1 MQAGESLDQW
11 ISILS
16 GKKFKLGYGY
26 HVVKNNPDP
35 SVDHATAR
43 AEEQEFFQ
51 TVEPYATRL
60 AEHASK
66 FGILRL
72 QEALSHKLTA
82 QILTKSVAPTHYL
95 GIVNVDVVFRAS
107 KLKSLRRRQR

>member
-35 SVDHATAR
+35 AVDHATAR
-43 AEEQEFFQ
+43 REEEDFFQ
-51 TVEPYATRL
+51 NVEPYATELSDYAPR
-60 AEHASK
+60 
-66 FGILRL
+66 FGIVRL

-82 QILTKSVAPTHYL
+82 QILTK
-95 GIVNVDVVFRAS
+95 
-107 KLKSLRRRQR
+107 